1 MFLVKLIVF
10 SRKYIDLGEQV
21 PQLSSGLVIAGAYA
35 DKIRRTL
42 FAQLKDSIRKGE
54 ITAQEV
60 ARAAGEL
67 NRILY
72 HILVEELKT
81 DKGDVVRVRI
91 SYDVEDGKIK
101 WDYDSLRLEVFRRVP
116 EEEVGKAVREI
127 TAKIE
132 EVLKRVVQYTIEKVL
147 STKLGDHIYWLKLG
161 EKKVGATIVTPIN
174 GEVLIRA
181 AVLDPSPMIVE
192 RTRVP
197 LIDQDI
203 DKTLQEN
210 ISEVIRAGRHV
221 ESGEVMEI
229 IRSIEAFI
237 KAIKGEVEGIEKP
250 YEEE

>member
-1 MFLVKLIVF
+1 M
-10 SRKYIDLGEQV
+10 

-35 DKIRRTL
+35 DKVRRTL

-54 ITAQEV
+54 VTAQEV

-72 HILVEELKT
+72 EILVDKLRI

-91 SYDVEDGKIK
+91 SYDIEDGKIK

-116 EEEVGKAVREI
+116 EEEISKAIREI
-127 TAKIE
+127 TAKVE
-132 EVLKRVVQYTIEKVL
+132 EVLKRAVQYTIEKVIA
-147 STKLGDHIYWLKLG
+147 TRLGDHIYWLRLG
-161 EKKVGATIVTPIN
+161 EKNVGAAIATPIN

-181 AVLDPSPMIVE
+181 AVLDPSPMVVE
-192 RTRVP
+192 RARVP
-197 LIDQDI
+197 LVENV

-210 ISEVIRAGRHV
+210 IGEVIRAGRHV
-221 ESGEVMEI
+221 ESGEVMDI
-229 IRSIEAFI
+229 IKEIEAFI
-237 KAIKGEVEGIEKP
+237 KIVKGEVKGVEKP

>member
-1 MFLVKLIVF
+1 
-10 SRKYIDLGEQV
+10 V

-35 DKIRRTL
+35 DKVRRTL

-54 ITAQEV
+54 VTAQEV

-91 SYDVEDGKIK
+91 SYDIEDGKIK

-116 EEEVGKAVREI
+116 EEEISKAIREI
-127 TAKIE
+127 TAKVE
-132 EVLKRVVQYTIEKVL
+132 EVLKRAVQYTIEKVIA
-147 STKLGDHIYWLKLG
+147 TRLGDHIYWLRLG
-161 EKKVGATIVTPIN
+161 EKNVGAAIATPIN

-181 AVLDPSPMIVE
+181 AVLDPSPMVVE
-192 RTRVP
+192 RARVP
-197 LIDQDI
+197 LVENV

-210 ISEVIRAGRHV
+210 IGEVIRAGRHV
-221 ESGEVMEI
+221 ESGEVMDI
-229 IRSIEAFI
+229 IKEIEAFI
-237 KAIKGEVEGIEKP
+237 KIVKGEVKGVEKP

>member
-1 MFLVKLIVF
+1 M
-10 SRKYIDLGEQV
+10 

-35 DKIRRTL
+35 DKVRRTL

-54 ITAQEV
+54 VTAQEV

-91 SYDVEDGKIK
+91 SYDIEDGKIK

-116 EEEVGKAVREI
+116 EEEISKAIREI
-127 TAKIE
+127 TAKVE
-132 EVLKRVVQYTIEKVL
+132 EVLKRAVQYTIEKVIA
-147 STKLGDHIYWLKLG
+147 TRLGDHIYWLRLG
-161 EKKVGATIVTPIN
+161 EKNVGAAIATPIN

-181 AVLDPSPMIVE
+181 AVLDPSPMVVE
-192 RTRVP
+192 RARVP
-197 LIDQDI
+197 LVENV

-210 ISEVIRAGRHV
+210 IGEVIRAGRHV
-221 ESGEVMEI
+221 ESGEVMDI
-229 IRSIEAFI
+229 IKEIEAFI
-237 KAIKGEVEGIEKP
+237 KIVKGEVKGVEKP